1 MTYEK
6 LKELIAKHT
15 DGIESYHAII
25 SAVDAYTEASNG
37 AKPIVSV
44 SLLRSKAKEY
54 AKFIYK
60 EGYSDPIYHPEVMQT
75 MNDFEAGFKAG
86 MRFCNER

>member
-1 MTYEK
+1 MSEEK
-6 LKELIAKHT
+6 QSIDKAQ
-15 DGIESYHAII
+15 S
-25 SAVDAYTEASNG
+25 SASD
-37 AKPIVSV
+37 VSV

-54 AKFIYK
+54 AKFIYE